1 MQKYNDVNPI
11 IGYLKKKVFGRNSYN
26 IPIIIYKNGA
36 IEIGIGILKTT
47 VLLGT
52 NGKHTKLMHECKCG
66 LFDFLFKNR
75 HTY

>member
-1 MQKYNDVNPI
+1 MNPI
-11 IGYLKKKVFGRNSYN
+11 IGYFKKKVFGRNSYN

-52 NGKHTKLMHECKCG
+52 IGKHTKLMHECKCG
-66 LFDFLFKNR
+66 
-75 HTY
+75 TI

>member
-1 MQKYNDVNPI
+1 M
-11 IGYLKKKVFGRNSYN
+11 FGRNSYN

-66 LFDFLFKNR
+66 TIWFSV
-75 HTY
+75 